1 MHGVLSN
8 AIDAAGPK
16 RSLRSRLTTC
26 QFGTRPYA
34 PPMLLTGRNLSKS
47 YGPRLLFSGITLGL
61 AEGER
66 VGLIGANGSG
76 KSTLLRIFAGLEQ
89 PDDGELVARRNLRV
103 GYVAQADDFDAE
115 TTCLDVVANAIDDPH
130 LDDHERHLRAAVLLD
145 RAGFGGG
152 PDAAGESADPA
163 ALAGTLSGGWRKRL
177 AIVRQLARS
186 PDLLLLDEP
195 TNHLDLEGIEWLE
208 KVVTGGAFATL
219 TVTHDRRFLENVAT
233 RIVELGKAYPEGYLS
248 VDGAYTA
255 FVEKRE
261 QFLEA
266 QEGRERSLASGVR
279 REVEWLQ
286 RGAKARTT
294 KAKGRIERAGQM
306 QADLAQLR
314 QRNAKAG
321 PAGID
326 FNASERKTRKLLSLA
341 GVAAS
346 VPDRDGDGRRT
357 LFSGVDVTL
366 SPGAALGLLGP
377 NGSGK
382 STLIGVM
389 TGRIA
394 ADAGTVFRAD
404 GLQVVV
410 FDQHRDQLDPAQTL
424 RAALGPTGDQI
435 RFRDEPMHITA
446 WAKRFL
452 FRTEQLDLPVG
463 QLSGGE
469 QARVLIARLMLRPA
483 DVLILDEPTNDL
495 DLPTL
500 GVLETALESFPGA
513 VVLVTHDRY
522 LLDRVSTDLLAL
534 DGKGGADLYADL
546 SQWQRAREARRAEA
560 SARRSA
566 PTGPASSNGDAAT
579 PAKKKRSWK
588 EQKEF
593 EGMEAAILDAEGSV
607 ESLQA
612 AVADPAVLADHVKA
626 RDAYEKLGAAQSRV
640 EALYARWSE
649 LEG

>member
-1 MHGVLSN
+1 
-8 AIDAAGPK
+8 
-16 RSLRSRLTTC
+16 
-26 QFGTRPYA
+26 
-34 PPMLLTGRNLSKS
+34 MLLTGRNLSKS
-47 YGPRLLFSGITLGL
+47 FGPRLLFSGITLGL

-76 KSTLLRIFAGLEQ
+76 KSTLLRVFAGLEQ
-89 PDDGELVARRNLRV
+89 PDDGELVARRGLRV
-103 GYVAQADDFDAE
+103 GYVAQADDFDPAAA
-115 TTCLDVVANAIDDPH
+115 CLDVVAAAIDDPH
-130 LDDHERHLRAAVLLD
+130 LDEHEKHLRAAVMLD

-152 PDAAGESADPA
+152 PDSAGESADPSA
-163 ALAGTLSGGWRKRL
+163 RAGALSGGWRKRL
-177 AIVRQLARS
+177 AVVRQLARS

-195 TNHLDLEGIEWLE
+195 TNHLDLQGIEWLE
-208 KVVTGGAFATL
+208 KLVAGATFATL
-219 TVTHDRRFLENVAT
+219 TVTHDRQFLENVAT
-233 RIVELGKAYPEGYLS
+233 RVVELGRAYPDGYLS

-279 REVEWLQ
+279 REVEWLR

-306 QADLAQLR
+306 QADLAALR
-314 QRNAKAG
+314 QRNAKSG

-341 GVAAS
+341 GVSAA
-346 VPDRDGDGRRT
+346 VPAGDGRRT
-357 LFSGVDVTL
+357 LFAGVDVTL

-389 TGRIA
+389 TGRVTP
-394 ADAGTVFRAD
+394 DAGDVFRAD
-404 GLQVVV
+404 GLQIVT
-410 FDQHRDQLDPAQTL
+410 FDQHREQLDPSQTL
-424 RAALGPTGDQI
+424 RQALGPTGDQI
-435 RFRDEPMHITA
+435 RFRDEPMHVTA

-452 FRTEQLDLPVG
+452 FRAEQLDLPVG

-522 LLDRVSTDLLAL
+522 LLDRVSTDILAL
-534 DGKGGADLYADL
+534 DGRGGANLYADL
-546 SQWQRAREARRAEA
+546 SQWQSARDAARAEA
-560 SARRSA
+560 TAKRSA
-566 PTGPASSNGDAAT
+566 ASNGSPPAGTAT
-579 PAKKKRSWK
+579 PAKKKRTWK

-593 EGMEAAILDAEGSV
+593 DGMEAAILAAEGDV

-612 AVADPAVLADHVKA
+612 TVADPAVLADHVKA
-626 RDAYEKLGAAQSRV
+626 RDAYEKLGAAQERV

-649 LEG
+649 LEA